1 MSRLSLT
8 ESELKNKMVQ
18 IYKEE
23 QIKIL
28 DEKWNKLSGSDRQF
42 VLEFL
47 KVLYPEKAMLVTE
60 SRWYNTL
67 GDIVGIFDPT
77 GVVDIVNGISYWR
90 QGDKLY
96 AVLSWVSALPFLGD
110 AIAKPVVGVMKVGGG
125 AAKAFKSA
133 AIAGDA
139 VKIAETAKMAGGP
152 IAKLVEKTP
161 TWGGKLMNM
170 LRSLIGKVPLLGRG
184 LVKLIDEYVMIFTKA
199 GKEMKTSGE
208 LATKMFGKGE
218 KALSK
223 AEKEELMAAVK
234 KEGQF
239 RGFRDYKGET
249 QSFAN
254 KYISGGMGRLWGN
267 RATRS
272 LMRRT
277 KWYLGLL
284 DFIGVANFVG
294 PDELEQK
301 YGDLQSKVD
310 AYSQTP
316 QAQQYASEEFGQVG
330 VGGSTPSM
338 TLPPPSSL
346 TNTPKTSG
354 GGMDPV
360 SMLSSLFGG
369 GGTAGKIAGALI

>member
-8 ESELKNKMVQ
+8 ESELKEKMVQ

-28 DEKWNKLSGSDRQF
+28 DEKWNKLSGVDRQF

-47 KVLYPEKAMLVTE
+47 KVLHPEKAMLVTE

-90 QGDKLY
+90 QGDKLF
-96 AVLSWVSALPFLGD
+96 AVLSWVSASPFLGD

-139 VKIAETAKMAGGP
+139 VKIAETAKVAGGP
-152 IAKLVEKTP
+152 IAKMVEKAP

-184 LVKLIDEYVMIFTKA
+184 LVKVIDEYVTIFTKA
-199 GKEMKTSGE
+199 GKEMKTSGQV
-208 LATKMFGKGE
+208 ASKMFGKSE
-218 KALSK
+218 KALST
-223 AEKEELMAAVK
+223 AEKEQLMTAMK

-239 RGFRDYKGET
+239 RGFRDYKGES
-249 QSFAN
+249 QSFMS
-254 KYISGGMGRLWGN
+254 KYVSGGMGRLWGN

-284 DFIGVANFVG
+284 DFIGIANFIG

-301 YGDLQSKVD
+301 YGDLQAKVD

-316 QAQQYASEEFGQVG
+316 QAQQYASEEFGQM
-330 VGGSTPSM
+330 GGENKTVM
-338 TLPPPSSL
+338 APPPLTQSTQSPQSS
-346 TNTPKTSG
+346 

-369 GGTAGKIAGALI
+369 GGGTGSKVLGALI